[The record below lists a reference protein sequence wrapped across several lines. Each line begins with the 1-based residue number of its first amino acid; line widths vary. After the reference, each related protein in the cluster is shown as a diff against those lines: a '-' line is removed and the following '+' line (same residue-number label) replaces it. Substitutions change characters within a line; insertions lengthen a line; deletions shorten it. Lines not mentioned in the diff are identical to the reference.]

1 MKKNMSLQRAMRLG
15 LIKQCDV
22 VNVDR
27 IFPEKKG
34 KTMLTTDQTGFW
46 TQQYFT
52 REKLKWYYMEIDD
65 KPYIV
70 SGPTQRKLCL
80 CGEKGV
86 ANRKDAMGQI
96 AWLYCNPN
104 ELIIAEPL
112 SIKMYDKMRNH
123 SMYYCI
129 LNNYLSQIT
138 GPVWLSDYY
147 KRNARGLFYLQNTF
161 KEFFVISEGV
171 SGARIG
177 KDCYNCFFIDLSDK
191 NIFVDMAYH
200 RKHGIWKFI
209 L

>member
-1 MKKNMSLQRAMRLG
+1 MKKNMSLQRAIRLG
-15 LIKQCDV
+15 LIKQCDI
-22 VNVDR
+22 VDAER

-34 KTMLTTDQTGFW
+34 RITLTSDQTGFW

-70 SGPTQRKLCL
+70 SGPTWRKLCL
-80 CGEKGV
+80 CGARGIE
-86 ANRKDAMGQI
+86 NRKSAMEKI

-104 ELIIAEPL
+104 KLIIAEPL

-123 SMYYCI
+123 STYYCI
-129 LNNYLSQIT
+129 LNNYLNQISGT
-138 GPVWLSDYY
+138 VWLTDYY
-147 KRNARGLFYLQNTF
+147 KEKARGWFYLQNTL
-161 KEFFVISEGV
+161 KEFLVVPQDLSVGQ
-171 SGARIG
+171 
-177 KDCYNCFFIDLSDK
+177 DCYNCFFIDLSDK
-191 NIFVDMAYH
+191 EIFVDMAYH